1 MNKQII
7 VTALLSLTIGA
18 GISYIVPRMGAQQP
32 QQGTMQK
39 ADSKKERKP
48 LYYRHPMNPAN
59 TSPVPAKDSM
69 GMDYIP
75 VYAADANRGA
85 GPAGM
90 VKIDPVVTQSIG
102 VRTARA
108 VKKKLTHNIRTVG
121 LIDYDEKRVSRLHPK
136 VEGWVEELY
145 VDTTGEHVKKNTM
158 LLAIYSPEL
167 VSTEEEYLLA
177 LKNLESLKNSVHPD
191 IRKGA
196 ENLLR
201 SSLERLQLFDVPDH
215 QIREIERG
223 QTIVRNMHIQSPFD
237 GIVVKIGVREGQYV
251 TPATELYK
259 IADLST
265 IWIYVDIYEDEM
277 PWVRTGD
284 MAEMRVTGIPG
295 KTFKGKVTYIYPYLD
310 AKTRTNKI
318 RLEFKNPGRALKPD
332 MFANVTLLTNK
343 QLDAVAIPSEAII
356 RTGKY
361 DQVFIVTG
369 PGRFEPREVTLGVTT
384 DGEVQIV
391 DGVKAGE
398 EVVTSAQFLIDS
410 ESKLNEATAKMMEPK
425 ASVEKQDDSDMKG
438 MDMKG
443 MDMKGMDMKG
453 MDMKGMDKKDMQIE
467 DKK

>member
-18 GISYIVPRMGAQQP
+18 GISYIVPRMGAKQP
-32 QQGTMQK
+32 QQGAAQK
-39 ADSKKERKP
+39 ADSNKERKP

-75 VYAADANRGA
+75 VYATAGKGS
-85 GPAGM
+85 GPAG
-90 VKIDPVVTQSIG
+90 VVEIDPVVTQSIG

-121 LIDYDEKRVSRLHPK
+121 LIDYDEKRVTRLHPK

-196 ENLLR
+196 QNLLR

-215 QIREIERG
+215 QIKEIERG

-284 MAEMRVTGIPG
+284 MAEMKVTGIPG
-295 KTFKGKVTYIYPYLD
+295 KTFTGKVTYIYPYLD
-310 AKTRTNKI
+310 SKTRTNKI

-332 MFANVTLLTNK
+332 MFANVTLLTSK

-356 RTGKY
+356 RTGKR

-369 PGRFEPREVTLGVTT
+369 PGRFEPREVTLGVSTN
-384 DGEVQIV
+384 GEVQIV
-391 DGVKAGE
+391 EGVEAGE

-425 ASVEKQDDSDMKG
+425 GSAGKQDDPDMKG
-438 MDMKG
+438 MDMQG
-443 MDMKGMDMKG
+443 MDLQ
-453 MDMKGMDKKDMQIE
+453 GMDKKNMRIE
-467 DKK
+467 GKK

>member
-18 GISYIVPRMGAQQP
+18 GISYIVPMMGAQQP
-32 QQGTMQK
+32 QQGAAQK
-39 ADSKKERKP
+39 ADSNKERKP

-59 TSPVPAKDSM
+59 TSPVPAKDGM

-75 VYAADANRGA
+75 VYATGA
-85 GPAGM
+85 GKGSGPAGV
-90 VKIDPVVTQSIG
+90 VKIDPVVSQSIG

-121 LIDYDEKRVSRLHPK
+121 LIDYDEKRVTRLHPK

-145 VDTTGEHVKKNTM
+145 VDTTGEHVKKNMM

-191 IRKGA
+191 IREGA
-196 ENLLR
+196 QNLLR

-277 PWVRTGD
+277 PWVSTGD

-295 KTFKGKVTYIYPYLD
+295 KTFRGKVTYIYPYLD
-310 AKTRTNKI
+310 SKTRTNKI
-318 RLEFKNPGRALKPD
+318 RLEFKNPDRALKPD
-332 MFANVTLLTNK
+332 MFANVTLLTSK

-356 RTGKY
+356 RTGRR

-369 PGRFEPREVTLGVTT
+369 PGRFEPREVTLGVST

-425 ASVEKQDDSDMKG
+425 GSMEKQDDPDMKG
-438 MDMKG
+438 MDMQG
-443 MDMKGMDMKG
+443 MDI
-453 MDMKGMDKKDMQIE
+453 KGMDKKNMQIE